1 MVKKDRKIIKNC
13 IFAYKPQFSTKR
25 DQEHLKVIQALWHM
39 ISAEYFNWKINQNK
53 VESLCFNFK
62 IYN

>member
-53 VESLCFNFK
+53 
-62 IYN
+62 